1 MKFGSI
7 GAGTIGQAVG
17 RHVLNAGHD
26 VIFSNSRGPESL
38 AGLVA
43 ELGPRASAG
52 TVAEAAAPDM
62 VLLAPPW
69 DKVPES
75 VAGLPD
81 WNGRI
86 AIDATNQFSIAT
98 RQIADLGEQTGS
110 EYVASLVPGAR
121 IIKAFNTLYARYIA
135 PNPRHDA
142 GRQVLFY
149 AGDDDAANTQFH
161 ELFEGIGFAP
171 VRIGPLRD
179 GGSLMQMDGGP
190 LSALH
195 ALKQD

>member
-43 ELGPRASAG
+43 ELRPRASAG
-52 TVAEAAAPDM
+52 TVAEAAAADM

-86 AIDATNQFSIAT
+86 VIDATNQFSIAT

-149 AGDDDAANTQFH
+149 AGDDDAANTQFQ

-179 GGSLMQMDGGP
+179 GGRLMQMDGGP

>member
-7 GAGTIGQAVG
+7 GAGTIGQALG

-38 AGLVA
+38 AEIVA
-43 ELGPRASAG
+43 QLGPRASAG
-52 TVAEAAAPDM
+52 TVAKAAAADM

-86 AIDATNQFSIAT
+86 VIDATNQFSIAT
-98 RQIADLGEQTGS
+98 RHIADLGKQTGS
-110 EYVASLVPGAR
+110 EYVASLLPGAR
-121 IIKAFNTLYARYIA
+121 IIKALNTLYAPYIA

-149 AGDDDAANTQFH
+149 TGDDDDANTQFH
-161 ELFEGIGFAP
+161 ELFEEIGFAP
-171 VRIGPLRD
+171 VRIGPLRN
-179 GGSLMQMDGGP
+179 GGRLMQMDGGP

>member
-7 GAGTIGQAVG
+7 GAGTIAQAVG

-26 VIFSNSRGPESL
+26 VTFSNSRGPESL
-38 AGLVA
+38 AELLA

-52 TVAEAAAPDM
+52 TVTEAAAADM

-86 AIDATNQFSIAT
+86 VIDATNQFSIAT

-121 IIKAFNTLYARYIA
+121 MIKAFNTLYARYIA

-149 AGDDDAANTQFH
+149 AGDDDDANTRFH

-179 GGSLMQMDGGP
+179 GGRLMQMDGGP